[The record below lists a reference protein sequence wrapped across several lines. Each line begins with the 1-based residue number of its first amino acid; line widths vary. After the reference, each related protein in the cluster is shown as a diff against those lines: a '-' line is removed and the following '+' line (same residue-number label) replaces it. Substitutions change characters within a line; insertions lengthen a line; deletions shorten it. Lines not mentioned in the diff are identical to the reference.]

1 MKATGVLTALLVFAA
16 ASVSATPVTAFA
28 SCAAN
33 VCVITPVAGN
43 VALDP
48 LDFALEV
55 DWSPQHIKL
64 IEPVDDR
71 VEVRMSLLFDVTG
84 SVSDLFETVPADG
97 LTLNE
102 MGGVEILG
110 LNENFDDVSSFNPVL
125 RINFDIFGPDT
136 GSMFLV
142 HGFDLAMS
150 SMVPIDGTFD
160 SFAFREAR
168 LTAIQGTAEA
178 GIWRVPEPGI
188 SLLLGVGVL
197 VAGFA
202 RSRARSRSRTT
213 APH

>member
-1 MKATGVLTALLVFAA
+1 
-16 ASVSATPVTAFA
+16 
-28 SCAAN
+28 
-33 VCVITPVAGN
+33 
-43 VALDP
+43 
-48 LDFALEV
+48 
-55 DWSPQHIKL
+55 
-64 IEPVDDR
+64 
-71 VEVRMSLLFDVTG
+71 
-84 SVSDLFETVPADG
+84 
-97 LTLNE
+97 
-102 MGGVEILG
+102 
-110 LNENFDDVSSFNPVL
+110 
-125 RINFDIFGPDT
+125 
-136 GSMFLV
+136 
-142 HGFDLAMS
+142 MS